1 MNAGPGLGA
10 RLRHAR
16 ELAGFNQHEAAD
28 AAGVAREVI
37 SYWENDRRVP
47 SYAQVVRLAEALGVS
62 MDYLLGTE
70 EEPAAAEEHGLL
82 YRGLASQSP
91 RAKATVRRWLAF
103 LDEWTDLLT
112 ECGEMLPG
120 RRVSP
125 KREWRAPQAITDSRL
140 APKLAWSVRNYYGLG
155 EDAIPDLL
163 AFLDQQGVLVY
174 RAALDPIGDGEGVS
188 GIFYNHPRLGY
199 AILVNTCTTPGR
211 QTFTLAHEFAHALFH
226 YQERGLVSRTRNT
239 DRKERFADVFA
250 AHLLVPGEKLR
261 ELIDEDPDGE
271 TAGSAVEVLS
281 PFTVLRLHRYFRV
294 SYATMLNR
302 LRGEGIL
309 SQEQYDIYRGYSPS
323 ALAKS
328 LGLDCTEYYPPKG
341 DNGVTLGTYPP
352 SVLERVR
359 RLVQEDELCPAGAA
373 DLLRVSQEE
382 ILGELLAFASAKDEE
397 EREFVELPDPPA
409 PRAKRKVTADW

>member
-1 MNAGPGLGA
+1 MNAVPVLGG
-10 RLRHAR
+10 RLRQAR
-16 ELAGFNQHEAAD
+16 ELAGFTQYEVAN

-37 SYWENDRRVP
+37 SYWENDRRIP
-47 SYAQVVRLAEALGVS
+47 SYAQLIRLAEAVGVS
-62 MDYLLGTE
+62 VDYLLGTE
-70 EEPAAAEEHGLL
+70 EEPEAAEEHVLV

-91 RAKATVRRWLAF
+91 QAKATVRRWLAF
-103 LDEWTDLLT
+103 LDEWADLLT
-112 ECGEMLPG
+112 ECGETLPG

-140 APKLAWSVRNYYGLG
+140 APKLAWSVRNHYGLG

-199 AILVNTCTTPGR
+199 TILVNTCTTPGR

-226 YQERGLVSRTRNT
+226 YQERGLVSRTRDT
-239 DRKERFADVFA
+239 DRKERFADAFA

-261 ELIDEDPDGE
+261 ELVDQDPDGGA
-271 TAGSAVEVLS
+271 AGEGLS
-281 PFTVLRLHRYFRV
+281 PFDVLRLHRYFRV

-302 LRGEGIL
+302 LRCEGIL
-309 SQEQYDIYRGYSPS
+309 SQERYDIYRGYSPS
-323 ALAKS
+323 ALARN
-328 LGLDCTEYYPPKG
+328 LGLDCTEYCPPKG
-341 DNGVTLGTYPP
+341 DEGVTLGTYPP
-352 SVLERVR
+352 SVLERVH
-359 RLVQEDELCPAGAA
+359 RLVQGDELSPAGAA

-409 PRAKRKVTADW
+409 PRTKRSVTADW